1 MIQCLGERKWKFRYQ
16 FRGNMERLPKVLA
29 IDDDLNW
36 LSQVPLILEDT
47 CEVSVRS
54 NIDQGIAAVQENFY
68 DAILLDINFKDDPR
82 TGLDI
87 FRMIKAK
94 DHSAD
99 VIVISGETNPAKLIQ
114 IMGAGITTF
123 LPKPCTPD
131 QIRTAIGNA
140 VNAKRMKLRA
150 LNLDAKNRYQL
161 IGRSSQMQRLREQL
175 AYVVSAGIKDVLL
188 TGETGTGK
196 EVIAKAIAYQADPSF
211 RFSPVHCG
219 AITDS
224 LAESELF
231 GHVKG
236 AFTGAD
242 RDRQSVF
249 EIVGGGFVFLD
260 EIGDMPLA
268 QQAKLLRVLQERQVQ
283 RVGSS
288 EVKDVNFRSIS
299 ATHIDLEAAIVSKR
313 FREDLYYRIAKEVI
327 KVPALRDRREDIVDL
342 AHYFIAECFPM
353 RNLEITDEAI
363 ELLMAY
369 HWPGN
374 VRQLRAVIESIG
386 SRNNTDTIRESDIC
400 HALPQVA
407 NVFGNRAS
415 RVLIGRYGAS
425 LISKERERF
434 EKALSAARGN
444 RTIAAD
450 NLGMSRATF
459 YRRATELGLIQGK
472 DQAALV
478 Q

>member
-1 MIQCLGERKWKFRYQ
+1 MSK
-16 FRGNMERLPKVLA
+16 LPKVLA

-36 LSQVPLILEDT
+36 LSQVPLILEDI
-47 CEVSVRS
+47 CEVSIRS
-54 NIDQGIAAVQENFY
+54 NIDDGIIAVRENFY

-82 TGLDI
+82 SGIDV

-99 VIVISGETNPAKLIQ
+99 VIVISGETDAAKLIQ
-114 IMGAGITTF
+114 IMNAGITSF

-131 QIRTAIGNA
+131 QIRSAIGNA
-140 VNAKRMKLRA
+140 VHAKKMKLRA
-150 LNLDAKNRYQL
+150 LNLDMKGPERQL
-161 IGRSSQMQRLREQL
+161 IGRSPQMQRLREQL
-175 AYVVSAGIKDVLL
+175 SFIINAGIKDVLL

-196 EVIAKAIAYQADPSF
+196 EVIARMIAYQSDPSY
-211 RFSPVHCG
+211 RFNAVHCA
-219 AITDS
+219 AISDG

-288 EVKDVNFRSIS
+288 DTKEVNFRSIS
-299 ATHIDLEAAIVSKR
+299 ATHIDLQDAIANKK
-313 FREDLYYRIAKEVI
+313 FREDLYYRIAKEVVR
-327 KVPALRDRREDIVDL
+327 VPALRERREDIIDL
-342 AHYFIAECFPM
+342 THYFIAECFPC
-353 RNLEITDEAI
+353 RNLGITEEAL

-386 SRNNTDTIRESDIC
+386 SRNNSDMIRESDIC
-400 HALPQVA
+400 HALPQIA
-407 NVFGNRAS
+407 NVFGSKAS
-415 RVLIGRYGAS
+415 RVLIGRYGAT
-425 LISKERERF
+425 LVTKERDRF
-434 EKALSAARGN
+434 EKAITAARGN
-444 RTIAAD
+444 KKLAAE
-450 NLGMSRATF
+450 NLGMSRTTF
-459 YRRATELGLIQGK
+459 YRRANELGL
-472 DQAALV
+472 V
-478 Q
+478 QNRDPDIIPLYR

>member
-1 MIQCLGERKWKFRYQ
+1 MTK
-16 FRGNMERLPKVLA
+16 LPKVLA

-47 CEVSVRS
+47 CEVTLRS
-54 NIDQGIAAVQENFY
+54 TIDDGIKAVQENFY
-68 DAILLDINFKDDPR
+68 DAILLDINFKNDPR
-82 TGLDI
+82 TGIDV

-99 VIVISGETNPAKLIQ
+99 VIVISGETDPAKLIQ
-114 IMGAGITTF
+114 IMNAGITSF

-131 QIRTAIGNA
+131 QIRAAIGNA
-140 VNAKRMKLRA
+140 VNAKKMKLRA
-150 LNLDAKNRYQL
+150 LNLDMKGLDSKL
-161 IGRSSQMQRLREQL
+161 IGRSKQMQKLREQI
-175 AYVVSAGIKDVLL
+175 AYIVNAGIRDVLL

-196 EVIAKAIAYQADPSF
+196 EVIARTIAYQADPSF
-211 RFSPVHCG
+211 RFSPIHCG
-219 AITDS
+219 AISDG

-249 EIVGGGFVFLD
+249 EIVGGGYVFLD

-268 QQAKLLRVLQERQVQ
+268 QQAKILRVLQERQVQ

-288 EVKDVNFRSIS
+288 EIKDVNFRTIS
-299 ATHIDLEAAIVSKR
+299 ATHIDLEAAIVSKK
-313 FREDLYYRIAKEVI
+313 FREDLYYRIAKEVVR
-327 KVPALRDRREDIVDL
+327 VPSLRERKEDIIDL
-342 AHYFIAECFPM
+342 THYFIAECFPT
-353 RNLEITDEAI
+353 RNLGITEEAI

-386 SRNNTDTIRESDIC
+386 SRMNSDMIRESDIC

-407 NVFGNRAS
+407 TVFGNKAS
-415 RVLIGRYGAS
+415 RLLIGRYGAS
-425 LISKERERF
+425 LITKERDRF
-434 EKALSAARGN
+434 EKSLLLARGN

-459 YRRATELGLIQGK
+459 YRRATELGLIQGREIES
-472 DQAALV
+472 V
-478 Q
+478 RH

>member
-1 MIQCLGERKWKFRYQ
+1 MSK
-16 FRGNMERLPKVLA
+16 LPKVLA

-36 LSQVPLILEDT
+36 LSQIPLILEDT
-47 CEVSVRS
+47 CEVVVRAT
-54 NIDQGIAAVQENFY
+54 IDQGISAIQENFY
-68 DAILLDINFKDDPR
+68 DAILLDMNFANDPR
-82 TGLDI
+82 SGLDV

-114 IMGAGITTF
+114 IMNAGITTF

-131 QIRTAIGNA
+131 QIRSAIANSVLA
-140 VNAKRMKLRA
+140 RNMRLRA
-150 LNLDAKNRYQL
+150 LNLDTSGPERQL
-161 IGRSSQMQRLREQL
+161 VGRSPQMKRLREEL
-175 AYVVSAGIKDVLL
+175 SYIINAGIKDVLL

-196 EVIAKAIAYQADPSF
+196 EVIARMIAYQSDPSC
-211 RFSPVHCG
+211 RFNAIHCA
-219 AITDS
+219 AISDG

-288 EVKDVNFRSIS
+288 DIKEVNFRSIS
-299 ATHIDLEAAIVSKR
+299 ATHINLEEAIAKKK
-313 FREDLYYRIAKEVI
+313 FREDLYYRVAKATV
-327 KVPALRDRREDIVDL
+327 KVPALRERKEDIIDL
-342 AHYFIAECFPM
+342 THFFIAEAFPTK
-353 RNLEITDEAI
+353 NLSITEDAL

-386 SRNNTDTIRESDIC
+386 SRSNSNVIRESDIC

-407 NVFGNRAS
+407 SVFGSRAS

-425 LISKERERF
+425 LITKERERF
-434 EKALSAARGN
+434 EKAIAVAKGN
-444 RTIAAD
+444 KKLAAD

-459 YRRATELGLIQGK
+459 YRRATELGLVKGK
-472 DQAALV
+472 DADMNLMYQ
-478 Q
+478 

>member
-1 MIQCLGERKWKFRYQ
+1 MS
-16 FRGNMERLPKVLA
+16 RLPKVLA

-47 CEVSVRS
+47 CEVTVRS
-54 NIDQGIAAVQENFY
+54 NIDQGIRAIEENFY

-82 TGLDI
+82 SGLDV

-99 VIVISGETNPAKLIQ
+99 VIVISGETRTERLIQ
-114 IMGAGITTF
+114 IMNAGITSF

-131 QIRTAIGNA
+131 QIRLAIGNA
-140 VNAKRMKLRA
+140 VSAKKMKLKA
-150 LNLDAKNRYQL
+150 QNLDSYDLEKKL
-161 IGRSSQMQRLREQL
+161 IGRSKQMQKLREQISFI
-175 AYVVSAGIKDVLL
+175 VGAGIKDVLL

-196 EVIAKAIAYQADPSF
+196 EVIARAISGQADPSC
-211 RFSPVHCG
+211 RFSPIHCG
-219 AITDS
+219 AISDGI
-224 LAESELF
+224 AESELF

-242 RDRQSVF
+242 RDRPSVF

-288 EVKDVNFRSIS
+288 EVKEVNFRTIS
-299 ATHIDLEAAIVSKR
+299 ATHIDLEFAITTKR
-313 FREDLYYRIAKEVI
+313 FREDLYYRIAKEVV
-327 KVPALRDRREDIVDL
+327 KVPTLRERKEDVIDL
-342 AHYFIAECFPM
+342 VHFFLGECFPTK
-353 RNLEITDEAI
+353 NIGITDEAV

-374 VRQLRAVIESIG
+374 VRQLKAVIESVG
-386 SRNNTDTIRESDIC
+386 SRLESDMIRESDIC
-400 HALPQVA
+400 HSLPQVTK
-407 NVFGNRAS
+407 VFGNKTSKA
-415 RVLIGRYGAS
+415 LIGRYGAS
-425 LISKERERF
+425 LITKERERF
-434 EKALSAARGN
+434 EKAMLGARGN

-450 NLGMSRATF
+450 YLGMSRATF
-459 YRRATELGLIQGK
+459 YRRATELGLIQGR
-472 DQAALV
+472 
-478 Q
+478 

>member
-1 MIQCLGERKWKFRYQ
+1 MIK
-16 FRGNMERLPKVLA
+16 LPKVLA

-47 CEVSVRS
+47 CDVSIRS
-54 NIDQGIAAVQENFY
+54 NIDDGILAVRENFY

-82 TGLDI
+82 SGIDI

-99 VIVISGETNPAKLIQ
+99 VIVISGETDAAKLIQ
-114 IMGAGITTF
+114 IMNAGITSF

-140 VNAKRMKLRA
+140 VNAKKMKLRA
-150 LNLDAKNRYQL
+150 LNLDMKGPERQL

-175 AYVVSAGIKDVLL
+175 SFIINAGIKDVLL

-196 EVIAKAIAYQADPSF
+196 EVIARMIAYQSDPSC
-211 RFSPVHCG
+211 RFNAIHCA
-219 AITDS
+219 AISDG

-249 EIVGGGFVFLD
+249 EIVGGGYVFLD

-288 EVKDVNFRSIS
+288 DAKEVNFRSIS
-299 ATHIDLEAAIVSKR
+299 ATHIDLQDAIVNKK
-313 FREDLYYRIAKEVI
+313 FREDLYYRIAKEVVR
-327 KVPALRDRREDIVDL
+327 VPALRERREDIIDL
-342 AHYFIAECFPM
+342 THYFIAECFQC
-353 RNLEITDEAI
+353 RNLGITEEAL

-386 SRNNTDTIRESDIC
+386 SRNSSDMIRESDIC
-400 HALPQVA
+400 HAIPQIA
-407 NVFGNRAS
+407 NVFGSKAS
-415 RVLIGRYGAS
+415 RVLIGRYGAT
-425 LISKERERF
+425 LVTKERDRF
-434 EKALSAARGN
+434 EKAITAARGN
-444 RTIAAD
+444 KKLAAE
-450 NLGMSRATF
+450 NLGMSRTTF
-459 YRRATELGLIQGK
+459 YRRANELGL
-472 DQAALV
+472 V
-478 Q
+478 QNRDPDVIPLYR

>member
-1 MIQCLGERKWKFRYQ
+1 MSK
-16 FRGNMERLPKVLA
+16 LPKVLA

-47 CEVSVRS
+47 CDVSIRS
-54 NIDQGIAAVQENFY
+54 NIDDGILAVRENFY

-82 TGLDI
+82 SGIDI

-99 VIVISGETNPAKLIQ
+99 VIVISGETDAAKLIQ
-114 IMGAGITTF
+114 IMNAGITSF
-123 LPKPCTPD
+123 PPKPCTPD

-140 VNAKRMKLRA
+140 VNAKKMKLRA
-150 LNLDAKNRYQL
+150 LNLDMKGPERQL

-175 AYVVSAGIKDVLL
+175 SFIINAGIKDVLL

-196 EVIAKAIAYQADPSF
+196 EVIARMIAYQSDPSC
-211 RFSPVHCG
+211 RFNAIHCA
-219 AITDS
+219 AISDG

-249 EIVGGGFVFLD
+249 EIVGGGYVFLD

-288 EVKDVNFRSIS
+288 DAKEVNFRSIS
-299 ATHIDLEAAIVSKR
+299 ATHIDLQDAIVNKK
-313 FREDLYYRIAKEVI
+313 FREDLYYRIAKEVVR
-327 KVPALRDRREDIVDL
+327 VPALRERREDIIDL
-342 AHYFIAECFPM
+342 THYFIAECFPC
-353 RNLEITDEAI
+353 RNLGITEEAL

-386 SRNNTDTIRESDIC
+386 SRNSSDMIRESDIC
-400 HALPQVA
+400 HAIPQIA
-407 NVFGNRAS
+407 NVFGSKAS
-415 RVLIGRYGAS
+415 RVLIGRYGAT
-425 LISKERERF
+425 LVTKERDRF
-434 EKALSAARGN
+434 EKAITAARGN
-444 RTIAAD
+444 KKLAAE
-450 NLGMSRATF
+450 NLGMSRTTF
-459 YRRATELGLIQGK
+459 YRRANELGL
-472 DQAALV
+472 V
-478 Q
+478 QNRDPDVIPLYR

>member
-1 MIQCLGERKWKFRYQ
+1 MSK
-16 FRGNMERLPKVLA
+16 LPKVLA

-47 CEVSVRS
+47 CDVSIRS
-54 NIDQGIAAVQENFY
+54 NIDDGILAVRENFY

-82 TGLDI
+82 SGIDI

-99 VIVISGETNPAKLIQ
+99 VIVISGETDAAKLIQ
-114 IMGAGITTF
+114 IMNAGITSF

-131 QIRTAIGNA
+131 QIRSAIGNA
-140 VNAKRMKLRA
+140 VNAKKMKLRA
-150 LNLDAKNRYQL
+150 LNLDMKGPERQL

-175 AYVVSAGIKDVLL
+175 SFIINAGIKDVLL

-196 EVIAKAIAYQADPSF
+196 EVIARMIAYQSDPSC
-211 RFSPVHCG
+211 RFNAIHCA
-219 AITDS
+219 AISDG

-249 EIVGGGFVFLD
+249 EIVGGGYVFLD

-288 EVKDVNFRSIS
+288 DTKEVNFRSIS
-299 ATHIDLEAAIVSKR
+299 ATHIDLQDAIVNKK
-313 FREDLYYRIAKEVI
+313 FREDLYYRIAKEVVR
-327 KVPALRDRREDIVDL
+327 VPALRERREDIIDL
-342 AHYFIAECFPM
+342 THYFIAGMFP
-353 RNLEITDEAI
+353 
-363 ELLMAY
+363 
-369 HWPGN
+369 
-374 VRQLRAVIESIG
+374 V
-386 SRNNTDTIRESDIC
+386 
-400 HALPQVA
+400 
-407 NVFGNRAS
+407 
-415 RVLIGRYGAS
+415 
-425 LISKERERF
+425 
-434 EKALSAARGN
+434 
-444 RTIAAD
+444 
-450 NLGMSRATF
+450 
-459 YRRATELGLIQGK
+459 
-472 DQAALV
+472 
-478 Q
+478 

>member
-1 MIQCLGERKWKFRYQ
+1 MSK
-16 FRGNMERLPKVLA
+16 LPKVLA

-47 CEVSVRS
+47 CEVSIRS
-54 NIDQGIAAVQENFY
+54 NIDDGIIAVRENFY

-82 TGLDI
+82 SGIDI

-99 VIVISGETNPAKLIQ
+99 VIVISGETDASKLIQ
-114 IMGAGITTF
+114 IMNAGITSF

-140 VNAKRMKLRA
+140 INAKKMKLRA
-150 LNLDAKNRYQL
+150 LNLDMKGPERQL

-175 AYVVSAGIKDVLL
+175 SFIINAGIKDVLL

-196 EVIAKAIAYQADPSF
+196 EVIARMIAYQSDPSC
-211 RFSPVHCG
+211 RFNAIHCA
-219 AITDS
+219 AISDS

-288 EVKDVNFRSIS
+288 DVKEVNFRSIS
-299 ATHIDLEAAIVSKR
+299 ATHIDLQDAIVNKK
-313 FREDLYYRIAKEVI
+313 FREDLYYRVAKEVV
-327 KVPALRDRREDIVDL
+327 KVPALRERKEDIIDL
-342 AHYFIAECFPM
+342 THYFIGECFPT
-353 RNLEITDEAI
+353 RNLGITEEAL

-386 SRNNTDTIRESDIC
+386 SRNNTDMIRESDIC
-400 HALPQVA
+400 HALPQVTT
-407 NVFGNRAS
+407 VFGNRAS

-425 LISKERERF
+425 LITKERERF

-444 RTIAAD
+444 RTTAAD
-450 NLGMSRATF
+450 SLGMSRATF
-459 YRRATELGLIQGK
+459 YRRATELGLIQGR
-472 DQAALV
+472 DVEVASTH
-478 Q
+478 